1 MPTHIL
7 ILILAI
13 GEFMIGTTESIV
25 TGIIGM
31 VADDTGVSV
40 SLAGQLVSGFSL
52 AFAFGSP
59 LLIALTARMERKKLL
74 LLTLLLFIAGNL
86 LAFLSP
92 GFSTLMVSRVF
103 LGLIGGVYTVVAL
116 AQAANMAPPE
126 KKGRAIAVILMG
138 FSVSLVLGVPAGTL
152 LGDVWGWRP
161 IFAIIAAATILPF
174 VAIWLFMPKQQAQ
187 KSVPLRTQL
196 GILKNRRV
204 LLALCISFFFVT
216 GYSTAYTYITP
227 LLQTATGMTTAW
239 ISTTLLL
246 AGVASVA
253 GSRIGGMS
261 TDKWGVRPTLYI
273 SLLAHA
279 VILFVLPL
287 SAQWFIGAIICIMIW
302 IGAVQSTVPA
312 QQYYLIT
319 LSPHSS
325 EVALSINT
333 SIFQLGLAIG
343 AGLGGLIVEHST
355 VLNLGWVS
363 GILVLAGLS
372 FAWMT
377 FSQQKKEKAVP
388 LQACSNE

>member
-40 SLAGQLVSGFSL
+40 SLAGQLVSAFSL

-74 LLTLLLFIAGNL
+74 LLTLILFIAGNL
-86 LAFLSP
+86 LAFLSS

-152 LGDVWGWRP
+152 LGDAWGWRP
-161 IFAIIAAATILPF
+161 IFAIIAAATVIPF
-174 VAIWLFMPKQQAQ
+174 IAIWLYMPKQQAQ

-204 LLALCISFFFVT
+204 LLALGISFFFVT

-287 SAQWFIGAIICIMIW
+287 SAQWFIGAIISIMIW
-302 IGAVQSTVPA
+302 VGAVQSTVPA

-343 AGLGGLIVEHST
+343 AGLGGLIVEHTSI
-355 VLNLGWVS
+355 LNLGWVS

-377 FSQQKKEKAVP
+377 FSQQEKEKAAV
-388 LQACSNE
+388 LQACCNE

>member
-1 MPTHIL
+1 MSTTIL
-7 ILILAI
+7 ILLLAI
-13 GEFMIGTTESIV
+13 GEFMIGTSESIV

-31 VADDTGVSV
+31 VAEDTGVSV

-59 LLIALTARMERKKLL
+59 LLIAFTAKMERKKLL
-74 LLTLLLFIAGNL
+74 LFALLLFIAGNF

-92 GFSTLMVSRVF
+92 GFSTLMVSRIL

-152 LGDVWGWRP
+152 LGDAWGWRP
-161 IFAIIAAATILPF
+161 IFAIIAAATVIPF

-239 ISTTLLL
+239 VSTTLLL

-261 TDKWGVRPTLYI
+261 TDKWGVKPTLYVC
-273 SLLAHA
+273 LLAHA
-279 VILFVLPL
+279 VMLFILPL
-287 SAQWFIGAIICIMIW
+287 SAQWFVGSIISIMIW

-363 GILVLAGLS
+363 GVLVLIGLC

-377 FSQQKKEKAVP
+377 FSQKEKSVP

>member
-86 LAFLSP
+86 LAFLSS

-152 LGDVWGWRP
+152 LGDAWGWRP
-161 IFAIIAAATILPF
+161 IFAIIAAATVIPLI
-174 VAIWLFMPKQQAQ
+174 AIWLYMPKQQGQ

-204 LLALCISFFFVT
+204 LLALGISFFFVT

-227 LLQTATGMTTAW
+227 LLQTATGMTTAG

-273 SLLAHA
+273 SLLVHA
-279 VILFVLPL
+279 VILSVLPL
-287 SAQWFIGAIICIMIW
+287 SVQWFIGAIISIMIW
-302 IGAVQSTVPA
+302 VGAVQSTVPA

-343 AGLGGLIVEHST
+343 AGLGGLIVEHTSI
-355 VLNLGWVS
+355 LNLGWIS
-363 GILVLAGLS
+363 GILVLAGLC
-372 FAWMT
+372 FAWAT
-377 FSQQKKEKAVP
+377 FSQQEKEKAAA